1 MTEPTDQI
9 AGAKTTK
16 ISTSL
21 PTHIYDK
28 LVRILRSPFSRADEG
43 KLDRGVMA
51 EFIFN
56 AALSAI
62 ENKGLHDAMEAF
74 ITAKGLMPEF
84 KQYYVAD
91 TKELM

>member
-1 MTEPTDQI
+1 MLEQTDSQ
-9 AGAKTTK
+9 AVTKTTK

-28 LVRILRSPFSRADEG
+28 LVKMLRSPFSRADEG

-51 EFIFN
+51 EWVFN
-56 AALSAI
+56 AALSTI

>member
-1 MTEPTDQI
+1 MLDQTDQT
-9 AGAKTTK
+9 AVNKTTK

-51 EFIFN
+51 EWVFN
-56 AALSAI
+56 AALSSI